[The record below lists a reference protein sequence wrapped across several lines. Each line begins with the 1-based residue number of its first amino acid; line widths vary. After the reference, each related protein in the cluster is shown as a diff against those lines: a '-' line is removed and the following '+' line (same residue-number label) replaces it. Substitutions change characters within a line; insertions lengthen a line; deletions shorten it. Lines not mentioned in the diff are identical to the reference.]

1 MHRELQ
7 WDKQSNILSLS
18 ARSWLGTFLGSYTA
32 QVLISVTALI
42 SVCCC

>member
-7 WDKQSNILSLS
+7 WDKRSYMLSLS
-18 ARSWLGTFLGSYTA
+18 ARSRLGTFLGGYTA
-32 QVLISVTALI
+32 QVLISMTALI